1 MESKLPAPDWSG
13 KQINLEEGKHMT
25 AYVITF
31 VIMVGMFM
39 AGCFALKLPVG
50 VSMMIAALC
59 GAIQGGLGLETL
71 RMMVE
76 GEFGYVDTI
85 LTIGCAMIFMKVI
98 EDSGALDAL
107 SSLIIERFHKVPAVL
122 LILIMLI
129 IMFPGMI
136 TGSSTAAVLSAGSI
150 MAPVL
155 ALMGIDAVTAGSI
168 IAMGALLG
176 MIAPPVNTAALIIC
190 AGIDVPYVGFE
201 GPLALLTFPLAIL
214 FVLLLGYKQ
223 ARHLDYEKLKPA
235 LVEQDA
241 VRKQYGFKIYIPLV
255 VLVVLMAV
263 FKVLKLGEDIGMPL
277 MFMLSAVSGLFTG
290 KKINVLQAVPAAIRT
305 AAPVMG
311 ILMGVGMFIEV
322 MTATGV
328 RGLVVIS
335 CLRLPQVLWLVAC
348 AVSIPLFG
356 AVSSYGACSVLGV
369 PFAYIYA
376 SLLGG
381 NSVVVLA
388 AISLIAAVGD
398 MMPPTALAGLF
409 AAQIT
414 GVKPYTKILK
424 RCMAPIVILLVY
436 ACFFLAKSKLIA
448 GLF

>member
-1 MESKLPAPDWSG
+1 
-13 KQINLEEGKHMT
+13 MT

-31 VIMVGMFM
+31 ILMVGIFM
-39 AGCFALKLPVG
+39 VGCFVLKLPVG
-50 VSMMIAALC
+50 VSMMIAAIV
-59 GAIQGGLGLETL
+59 GAIEGGVGTETI
-71 RMMVE
+71 RMLVE

-85 LTIGCAMIFMKVI
+85 LTISTAMIFMKII
-98 EDSGALDAL
+98 EESGALDAL
-107 SSLIIERFHKVPAVL
+107 SSLIIEKFHRFPAIL

-136 TGSSTAAVLSAGSI
+136 TGSSTAAVLSAGTI

-155 ALMGIDAVTAGSI
+155 ALMGIDAVAAGAI

-214 FVLLLGYKQ
+214 FVLMLGYKQ
-223 ARHLDYEKLKPA
+223 ARHLDYEKIKPA
-235 LVEQDA
+235 LVKQDA
-241 VRKQYGFKIYIPLV
+241 IRKEYGAKLYLPLI
-255 VLVVLMAV
+255 VLVVLMIL
-263 FKVLKLGEDIGMPL
+263 FKVAQIAEDIGMPL
-277 MFMLSAVSGLFTG
+277 MFLISAVVGLFTG
-290 KKINVLQAVPAAIRT
+290 KKINVLQAVPAAVRT

-335 CLRLPQVLWLVAC
+335 CLRLPSFLWLIAC

-356 AVSSYGACSVLGV
+356 ALSSYGACSVLGV
-369 PFAYIYA
+369 PFAMIYA

-381 NSVVVLA
+381 DAVVVLS
-388 AISLIAAVGD
+388 AISLIASVGD

-414 GVKPYTKILK
+414 DVKPYTRVLK
-424 RCMAPIVILLVY
+424 KSIIPIIILLVY
-436 ACFFLAKSKLIA
+436 ACFFLANSSLIA

>member
-1 MESKLPAPDWSG
+1 
-13 KQINLEEGKHMT
+13 MT

-31 VIMVGMFM
+31 ILMVGIFM
-39 AGCFALKLPVG
+39 VGCFALKLPVG
-50 VSMMIAALC
+50 VSMMIAAIV
-59 GAIQGGLGLETL
+59 GAIEGGVGTETI
-71 RMMVE
+71 RMLVE

-85 LTIGCAMIFMKVI
+85 LTISTAMIFMKII
-98 EDSGALDAL
+98 EESGARDAL
-107 SSLIIERFHKVPAVL
+107 SSLIIEKFHRFPAIL
-122 LILIMLI
+122 LVLIMLI

-136 TGSSTAAVLSAGSI
+136 TGSSTAAVLSAGTI

-155 ALMGIDAVTAGSI
+155 TLMGIDAVAAGAI
-168 IAMGALLG
+168 IAMGGLLG

-214 FVLLLGYKQ
+214 FVLMLGYKQ
-223 ARHLDYEKLKPA
+223 ARHLDYEKIKPA
-235 LVEQDA
+235 LAKQDA
-241 VRKQYGFKIYIPLV
+241 IRKEYGAKLYLPLI
-255 VLVVLMAV
+255 VLVVLMIL
-263 FKVLKLGEDIGMPL
+263 FKVAQIAEDIGMPL
-277 MFMLSAVSGLFTG
+277 MFLISAVVGLFTG
-290 KKINVLQAVPAAIRT
+290 KKINVLQAVPAAVRT

-311 ILMGVGMFIEV
+311 ILMGVGMFIEI

-335 CLRLPQVLWLVAC
+335 CLRLPSVLWLVAC

-356 AVSSYGACSVLGV
+356 ALSSYGACSVLGV
-369 PFAYIYA
+369 PFAMIYA

-381 NSVVVLA
+381 DAVVVLS
-388 AISLIAAVGD
+388 AISLIASVGD

-414 GVKPYTKILK
+414 DVKPYTRVLK
-424 RCMAPIVILLVY
+424 KSIIPIIILLVY
-436 ACFFLAKSKLIA
+436 ACFFLANSNLIA

>member
-1 MESKLPAPDWSG
+1 
-13 KQINLEEGKHMT
+13 MT

-31 VIMVGMFM
+31 ILMVGIFM
-39 AGCFALKLPVG
+39 VGCFALKLPVG
-50 VSMMIAALC
+50 VSMMIAAIV
-59 GAIQGGLGLETL
+59 GAIEGGVGTETI
-71 RMMVE
+71 RMLVE

-85 LTIGCAMIFMKVI
+85 LTISTAMIFMKII
-98 EDSGALDAL
+98 EESGALDAL
-107 SSLIIERFHKVPAVL
+107 SSLIIEKFHRFPAIL

-136 TGSSTAAVLSAGSI
+136 TGSSTAAVLSAGTI

-155 ALMGIDAVTAGSI
+155 ALMGIDAVAAGSI

-214 FVLLLGYKQ
+214 FVLMLGYKQ
-223 ARHLDYEKLKPA
+223 ARHLHYEKIKPA
-235 LVEQDA
+235 LAKQDA
-241 VRKQYGFKIYIPLV
+241 IRKEYGAKLYLPLI
-255 VLVVLMAV
+255 VLVVLMIL
-263 FKVLKLGEDIGMPL
+263 FKVAQIAEDIGMPL
-277 MFMLSAVSGLFTG
+277 MFLISAVVGLFTG
-290 KKINVLQAVPAAIRT
+290 KKINVLQAVPAAVRT

-311 ILMGVGMFIEV
+311 ILMGVGMFIEI

-335 CLRLPQVLWLVAC
+335 CLRLPSVLWLVAC

-356 AVSSYGACSVLGV
+356 ALSSYGACSVLGV
-369 PFAYIYA
+369 PFAMIYA

-381 NSVVVLA
+381 DAVVVLS
-388 AISLIAAVGD
+388 AISLIASVGD

-414 GVKPYTKILK
+414 DVKPYTRVLK
-424 RCMAPIVILLVY
+424 KSIIPIIILLIY
-436 ACFFLAKSKLIA
+436 ACFFLANSNLIA

>member
-1 MESKLPAPDWSG
+1 
-13 KQINLEEGKHMT
+13 MT

-31 VIMVGMFM
+31 ILMVGIFM
-39 AGCFALKLPVG
+39 VGCFALKLPVG
-50 VSMMIAALC
+50 VSMMIAAIV
-59 GAIQGGLGLETL
+59 GAIEGGVGTETI
-71 RMMVE
+71 RMLVE

-85 LTIGCAMIFMKVI
+85 LTISTAMIFMKII
-98 EDSGALDAL
+98 EESGALDAL
-107 SSLIIERFHKVPAVL
+107 SSLIIEKFHRFPAIL

-136 TGSSTAAVLSAGSI
+136 TGSSTAAVLSAGTI

-155 ALMGIDAVTAGSI
+155 ALMGIDAVAAGSI

-214 FVLLLGYKQ
+214 FVLMLGYKQ
-223 ARHLDYEKLKPA
+223 ARHLDYEKIKPA
-235 LVEQDA
+235 LAKQDA
-241 VRKQYGFKIYIPLV
+241 IRKEYGAKLYLPLI
-255 VLVVLMAV
+255 VLVVLMIL
-263 FKVLKLGEDIGMPL
+263 FKVAQIAEDIGMPL
-277 MFMLSAVSGLFTG
+277 MFLISAVVGLFTG
-290 KKINVLQAVPAAIRT
+290 KKINVLQAVPAAVRT

-311 ILMGVGMFIEV
+311 ILMGVGMFIEI

-335 CLRLPQVLWLVAC
+335 CLRLPSVLWLVAC

-356 AVSSYGACSVLGV
+356 ALSSYGACSVLGV
-369 PFAYIYA
+369 PFAMIYA

-381 NSVVVLA
+381 DAVVVLS
-388 AISLIAAVGD
+388 AISLIASVGD

-414 GVKPYTKILK
+414 DVKPYTRVLK
-424 RCMAPIVILLVY
+424 KSIIPIIILLVY
-436 ACFFLAKSKLIA
+436 ACFFLANSNLIA

>member
-1 MESKLPAPDWSG
+1 MSPY
-13 KQINLEEGKHMT
+13 I
-25 AYVITF
+25 ITF
-31 VIMVGMFM
+31 VLMVALFM
-39 AGCFALKLPVG
+39 AGCFLLKLPVG
-50 VSMMIAALC
+50 VSMMIAAIA
-59 GAIQGGLGLETL
+59 GAIQGGLGTESI
-71 RMMVE
+71 RMLIE

-85 LTIGCAMIFMKVI
+85 LTIGTAMIFMKVI

-107 SSLIIERFHKVPAVL
+107 SSLIIEKFHRFPAIL

-155 ALMGIDAVTAGSI
+155 SLMGLDAVTAGSI

-190 AGIDVPYVGFE
+190 AGVDVPYVGFE
-201 GPLALLTFPLAIL
+201 GPLTLLTFPLAIL
-214 FVLLLGYKQ
+214 FVLMLGYRQ

-241 VRKQYGFKIYIPLV
+241 VRKKYGVKIYLPLV
-255 VLVVLMAV
+255 VLIVLMVAFKV
-263 FKVLKLGEDIGMPL
+263 FKVADDIGMPL
-277 MFMLSAVSGLFTG
+277 MFLISAAVGIFTG
-290 KKINVLQAVPAAIRT
+290 KKFNIFKTVTEAIRT

-328 RGLVVIS
+328 RGLVVMS
-335 CLRLPQVLWLVAC
+335 CLRLPRALWLVAC

-356 AVSSYGACSVLGV
+356 ALSSYGACSVLGV
-369 PFAYIYA
+369 PFSYIFA

-381 NSVVVLA
+381 DAVVVLS
-388 AISLIAAVGD
+388 AISLIASVGD

-414 GVKPYTKILK
+414 DVKPYTKILK
-424 RCMAPIVILLVY
+424 RCIVPIVILLVY
-436 ACFFLAKSKLIA
+436 ACIFLANSKMI
-448 GLF
+448 GNLF

>member
-1 MESKLPAPDWSG
+1 
-13 KQINLEEGKHMT
+13 MT
-25 AYVITF
+25 AYLITF
-31 VIMVGMFM
+31 LIMVGVFM
-39 AGCFALKLPVG
+39 VGCFLLKLPVG
-50 VSMMIAALC
+50 VSMLCAAVC
-59 GAIQGGLGLETL
+59 GAIEGGVGSETV
-71 RMMVE
+71 RMLVE

-85 LTIGCAMIFMKVI
+85 LTIATAMIFMKII
-98 EDSGALDAL
+98 EESGALDAL
-107 SSLIIERFHKVPAVL
+107 SSLIIEKFHRFPAIL

-136 TGSSTAAVLSAGSI
+136 TGSSTAAVLSAGTI
-150 MAPVL
+150 MSPVL
-155 ALMGIDAVTAGSI
+155 ALMGIDAVTAGSS

-201 GPLALLTFPLAIL
+201 GPLALLTFPLAIV
-214 FVLLLGYKQ
+214 FVMLLGYRK
-223 ARHLDYEKLKPA
+223 ARHLDYEKIKPG

-241 VRKQYGFKIYIPLV
+241 VRKQYGVKIYLPLV
-255 VLVVLMAV
+255 VLVVLMIL
-263 FKVLKLGEDIGMPL
+263 FKVAKVADDIGMPL
-277 MFMLSAVSGLFTG
+277 MFLISAAVGLFTG

-311 ILMGVGMFIEV
+311 ILMGVGMFIEI

-335 CLRLPQVLWLVAC
+335 TLQLPQVLWLAAC
-348 AVSIPLFG
+348 AISIPLFG

-369 PFAYIYA
+369 PFAMIFA

-381 NSVVVLA
+381 DSVVVLS
-388 AISLIAAVGD
+388 AISLIASVGD

-409 AAQIT
+409 AAQVT
-414 GVKPYTKILK
+414 GVEKYTKILK
-424 RCMAPIVILLVY
+424 QCIVPIIILLVY
-436 ACFFLAKSKLIA
+436 ACIFLANSKLIA

>member
-1 MESKLPAPDWSG
+1 
-13 KQINLEEGKHMT
+13 MT

-31 VIMVGMFM
+31 ILMVGIFM
-39 AGCFALKLPVG
+39 VGCFALKLPVG
-50 VSMMIAALC
+50 VSMMIAAIV
-59 GAIQGGLGLETL
+59 GAIEGGVGTETI
-71 RMMVE
+71 RMLVE

-85 LTIGCAMIFMKVI
+85 LTISTAMIFMKII
-98 EDSGALDAL
+98 EESGALDAL
-107 SSLIIERFHKVPAVL
+107 SSLIIEKFHRFPAIL

-136 TGSSTAAVLSAGSI
+136 TGSSTAAVLSAGTI

-155 ALMGIDAVTAGSI
+155 ALMGIDAVAAGAI

-214 FVLLLGYKQ
+214 FVLMLGYKQ
-223 ARHLDYEKLKPA
+223 ARHLDYEKIKPA
-235 LVEQDA
+235 LAKQDA
-241 VRKQYGFKIYIPLV
+241 IRKEYGAKLYLPLI
-255 VLVVLMAV
+255 VLVVLMIL
-263 FKVLKLGEDIGMPL
+263 FKVAQIAEDIGMPL
-277 MFMLSAVSGLFTG
+277 MFLISAVVGLFTG
-290 KKINVLQAVPAAIRT
+290 KKINVLQAVPAAVRT

-311 ILMGVGMFIEV
+311 ILMGVGMFIEI

-335 CLRLPQVLWLVAC
+335 CLRLPSVLWLVAC

-356 AVSSYGACSVLGV
+356 ALSSYGACSVLGV
-369 PFAYIYA
+369 PFAMIYA

-381 NSVVVLA
+381 DAVVVLS
-388 AISLIAAVGD
+388 AISLIASVGD
-398 MMPPTALAGLF
+398 MMLPTALAGLF

-414 GVKPYTKILK
+414 DVKPYTRVLK
-424 RCMAPIVILLVY
+424 KSIIPIIILLVY
-436 ACFFLAKSKLIA
+436 ACFFLANSNLIA

>member
-1 MESKLPAPDWSG
+1 
-13 KQINLEEGKHMT
+13 MT

-31 VIMVGMFM
+31 ILMVGIFM
-39 AGCFALKLPVG
+39 VGCFALKLPVG
-50 VSMMIAALC
+50 VSMMIAAIV
-59 GAIQGGLGLETL
+59 GAIEGGVGTETI
-71 RMMVE
+71 RMLVE

-85 LTIGCAMIFMKVI
+85 LTISTAMIFMKII
-98 EDSGALDAL
+98 EESGALDAL
-107 SSLIIERFHKVPAVL
+107 SSLIIEKFHRFPAIL
-122 LILIMLI
+122 LVLIMLI

-136 TGSSTAAVLSAGSI
+136 TGSSTAAVLSAGTI

-155 ALMGIDAVTAGSI
+155 TLMGIDAVAAGAI
-168 IAMGALLG
+168 IAMGGLLG

-214 FVLLLGYKQ
+214 FVLMLGYKQ
-223 ARHLDYEKLKPA
+223 ARHLDYEKIKPA
-235 LVEQDA
+235 LAKQDA
-241 VRKQYGFKIYIPLV
+241 IRKEYGAKLYLPLI
-255 VLVVLMAV
+255 VLVVLMIL
-263 FKVLKLGEDIGMPL
+263 FKVAQIAEDIGMPL
-277 MFMLSAVSGLFTG
+277 MFLISAVVGLFTG
-290 KKINVLQAVPAAIRT
+290 KKINVLQAVPAAVRT

-311 ILMGVGMFIEV
+311 ILMGVGMFIEI

-335 CLRLPQVLWLVAC
+335 CLRLPSVLWLVAC

-356 AVSSYGACSVLGV
+356 ALSSYGACSVLGV
-369 PFAYIYA
+369 PFAMIYA

-381 NSVVVLA
+381 DAVVVLS
-388 AISLIAAVGD
+388 AISLIASVGD

-414 GVKPYTKILK
+414 DVKPYTRVLK
-424 RCMAPIVILLVY
+424 KSIIPIIILLVY
-436 ACFFLAKSKLIA
+436 ACFFLANSNLIA

>member
-1 MESKLPAPDWSG
+1 
-13 KQINLEEGKHMT
+13 MT

-31 VIMVGMFM
+31 ILMVGIFM
-39 AGCFALKLPVG
+39 VGCFALKLPVG
-50 VSMMIAALC
+50 VSMMIAAIV
-59 GAIQGGLGLETL
+59 GAIEGGVGTETI
-71 RMMVE
+71 RMLVE

-85 LTIGCAMIFMKVI
+85 LTISTAMIFMKII
-98 EDSGALDAL
+98 EESGALDAL
-107 SSLIIERFHKVPAVL
+107 SSLIIEKFHRFPAIL

-136 TGSSTAAVLSAGSI
+136 TGSSTAAVLSAGTI

-155 ALMGIDAVTAGSI
+155 ALMGIDAVAAGSI

-214 FVLLLGYKQ
+214 FVLMLGYKQ
-223 ARHLDYEKLKPA
+223 ARHLDYEKIKSA
-235 LVEQDA
+235 LAKQDA
-241 VRKQYGFKIYIPLV
+241 IRKEYGAKLYLPLI
-255 VLVVLMAV
+255 VLVVLMIL
-263 FKVLKLGEDIGMPL
+263 FKVAQIAEDIGMPL
-277 MFMLSAVSGLFTG
+277 MFLISAVVGLFTG
-290 KKINVLQAVPAAIRT
+290 KKINVLQAVPAAVRT

-311 ILMGVGMFIEV
+311 ILMGVGMFIEI

-335 CLRLPQVLWLVAC
+335 CLRLPSVLWLVAC

-356 AVSSYGACSVLGV
+356 ALSSYGACSVLGV
-369 PFAYIYA
+369 PFAMIYA

-381 NSVVVLA
+381 DAVVVLS
-388 AISLIAAVGD
+388 AISLIASVGD

-414 GVKPYTKILK
+414 DVKPYTRVLK
-424 RCMAPIVILLVY
+424 KSIIPIIILLIY
-436 ACFFLAKSKLIA
+436 ACFFLANSNLIA

>member
-1 MESKLPAPDWSG
+1 
-13 KQINLEEGKHMT
+13 MT
-25 AYVITF
+25 PYVITF
-31 VIMVGMFM
+31 IVMVGVFM
-39 AGCFALKLPVG
+39 IGCFAFKLPVG
-50 VSMMIAALC
+50 VSMLIAALC
-59 GAIQGGLGLETL
+59 GALEGGLGTETI

-98 EDSGALDAL
+98 EGSGALDAL
-107 SSLIIERFHKVPAVL
+107 SSLIIEKFHRFPAVL
-122 LILIMLI
+122 LVLIMLI

-155 ALMGIDAVTAGSI
+155 ALMGIDAVTSGSI

-201 GPLALLTFPLAIL
+201 GPLALITFPLAIL

-223 ARHLDYEKLKPA
+223 ARHMDYEKLKPA
-235 LVEQDA
+235 LEKQDA
-241 VRKQYGFKIYIPLV
+241 IRKQYGVRIYIPLL
-255 VLVVLMAV
+255 VLVALMV
-263 FKVLKLGEDIGMPL
+263 IFKVLKLGEDIGMPL
-277 MFMLSAVSGLFTG
+277 MFLISAAVGLFTG
-290 KKINVLQAVPAAIRT
+290 KKINVLTAVPE
-305 AAPVMG
+305 
-311 ILMGVGMFIEV
+311 GVGMFIEV

-335 CLRLPQVLWLVAC
+335 CLRLPSTLWLLAC
-348 AVSIPLFG
+348 AISIPLFG

-409 AAQIT
+409 AAQVT
-414 GVKPYTKILK
+414 GVEKYTKILK
-424 RCMAPIVILLVY
+424 RCIVPIIILLVY
-436 ACFFLAKSKLIA
+436 ACFFLANSKLIA

>member
-1 MESKLPAPDWSG
+1 
-13 KQINLEEGKHMT
+13 MT

-31 VIMVGMFM
+31 ILMVGIFM
-39 AGCFALKLPVG
+39 VGCFALKLPVG
-50 VSMMIAALC
+50 VSMMIAAIV
-59 GAIQGGLGLETL
+59 GAIEGGVGTETI
-71 RMMVE
+71 RMLVE

-85 LTIGCAMIFMKVI
+85 LTISTAMIFMKII
-98 EDSGALDAL
+98 EESGALDAL
-107 SSLIIERFHKVPAVL
+107 SSLIIEKFHRFPAIL

-136 TGSSTAAVLSAGSI
+136 TGSSTAAVLSAGTI

-155 ALMGIDAVTAGSI
+155 ALMGIDAVAAGSI

-214 FVLLLGYKQ
+214 FVLMLGYKQ
-223 ARHLDYEKLKPA
+223 ARHLDYEKIKPA
-235 LVEQDA
+235 LAKQDA
-241 VRKQYGFKIYIPLV
+241 IRKEYGAKLYLPLI
-255 VLVVLMAV
+255 VLVVLMIL
-263 FKVLKLGEDIGMPL
+263 FKVDQIAEDIGMPL
-277 MFMLSAVSGLFTG
+277 MFLISAVVGLFTG
-290 KKINVLQAVPAAIRT
+290 KKINVLQAVPAAVRT

-311 ILMGVGMFIEV
+311 ILMGVGMFIEI

-335 CLRLPQVLWLVAC
+335 CLRLPSVLWLVAC

-356 AVSSYGACSVLGV
+356 ALSSYGACSVLGV
-369 PFAYIYA
+369 PFAMIYA

-381 NSVVVLA
+381 DAVVVLS
-388 AISLIAAVGD
+388 AISLIASVGD

-414 GVKPYTKILK
+414 DVKPYTRVLK
-424 RCMAPIVILLVY
+424 KSIIPIIILLIY
-436 ACFFLAKSKLIA
+436 ACFFLANSNLIA

>member
-1 MESKLPAPDWSG
+1 
-13 KQINLEEGKHMT
+13 MT
-25 AYVITF
+25 PYFITF
-31 VIMVGMFM
+31 LVMIGIFMV
-39 AGCFALKLPVG
+39 GCFAAKLPVG
-50 VSMMIAALC
+50 VAMMLAALGGALEAGC
-59 GAIQGGLGLETL
+59 GTDTL
-71 RMMVE
+71 RFMVE

-85 LTIGCAMIFMKVI
+85 MTIACAMIFMKVI

-107 SSLIIERFHKVPAVL
+107 SSLIIEKFHRYPAIL

-150 MAPVL
+150 MSPVL
-155 ALMGIDAVTAGSI
+155 ALMGLDAVTAGSI

-201 GPLALLTFPLAIL
+201 GPMALLTFPLAIL
-214 FVLLLGYKQ
+214 FVLMLGYKQ

-235 LVEQDA
+235 LVQQDA
-241 VRKQYGFKIYIPLV
+241 IRKQYGFRIYLPL
-255 VLVVLMAV
+255 LLLLVLMV
-263 FKVLKLGEDIGMPL
+263 FFKVLKVTTDIGMPL
-277 MFMLSAVSGLFTG
+277 MFLISALSGMFTG
-290 KKINVLQAVPAAIRT
+290 KKINILQAVPAAIRT

-335 CLRLPQVLWLVAC
+335 CLRLPHALWLLAA

-369 PFAYIYA
+369 PFAMIFA
-376 SLLGG
+376 SILGG
-381 NSVVVLA
+381 DTVVVLS
-388 AISLIAAVGD
+388 AISLIASLGD

-409 AAQIT
+409 AAQVT
-414 GVKPYTKILK
+414 GVKQYTLILK
-424 RCMAPIVILLVY
+424 RCIIPMAILLAY
-436 ACFFLAKSKLIA
+436 ACFILSNSKMVA

>member
-1 MESKLPAPDWSG
+1 
-13 KQINLEEGKHMT
+13 MT
-25 AYVITF
+25 GYAITF
-31 VIMVGMFM
+31 FLMLGVFMVG
-39 AGCFALKLPVG
+39 CFILKLPVG
-50 VSMMIAALC
+50 VSMLLAALS
-59 GAIQGGLGLETL
+59 GAIEGGLGTETV

-85 LTIGCAMIFMKVI
+85 LTIGCAMVFMKVI

-107 SSLIIERFHKVPAVL
+107 SSLIIEKFHKRPAIL

-155 ALMGIDAVTAGSI
+155 ALMGLDAVTAGSI
-168 IAMGALLG
+168 IAMGGLLG

-190 AGIDVPYVGFE
+190 AGIDVPYVGFT
-201 GPLALLTFPLAIL
+201 GPLALITFPLAIL

-223 ARHLDYEKLKPA
+223 AKLLDYEKLKPA
-235 LVEQDA
+235 LVKQDET
-241 VRKQYGFKIYIPLV
+241 RKQYGLKIYIPLI
-255 VLVVLMAV
+255 VLLLLMVV
-263 FKVLKLGEDIGMPL
+263 FKILRLGEDIGMPL
-277 MFMLSAVSGLFTG
+277 MFLISAFTGFFTG
-290 KKINVLQAVPAAIRT
+290 KKINILTTVPEAIRT

-328 RGLVVIS
+328 RGLVVTS
-335 CLRLPQVLWLVAC
+335 CLRLPPAMWLLAC

-388 AISLIAAVGD
+388 AISLIASCGD

-409 AAQIT
+409 AAQVT
-414 GVKPYTKILK
+414 GVKEYTKILR
-424 RCMAPIVILLVY
+424 RCLVPMIILLVW
-436 ACFFLAKSKLIA
+436 ACFFLAKSKMIA

>member
-1 MESKLPAPDWSG
+1 
-13 KQINLEEGKHMT
+13 MT
-25 AYVITF
+25 GYAITF
-31 VIMVGMFM
+31 LIMLAVFM
-39 AGCFALKLPVG
+39 VGCFAFKLPVG
-50 VSMMIAALC
+50 VSMLCAALA
-59 GAIQGGLGLETL
+59 GAIEGGLGTETI
-71 RMMVE
+71 RIMVE

-85 LTIGCAMIFMKVI
+85 LTIGTAMVFMKVI

-107 SSLIIERFHKVPAVL
+107 SSLVIEKFHKVPAVL

-176 MIAPPVNTAALIIC
+176 MIAPPVNAAALIIC
-190 AGIDVPYVGFE
+190 AGADVPYVGFT
-201 GPLALLTFPLAIL
+201 GPLALITFPLAIL
-214 FVLLLGYKQ
+214 FVLLLGYRQ
-223 ARHLDYEKLKPA
+223 AKGLDYEALKPA
-235 LVEQDA
+235 LVKQDET
-241 VRKQYGFKIYIPLV
+241 RKQYGVKIYLPLL
-255 VLVVLMAV
+255 VLLVLMIV
-263 FKVLKLGEDIGMPL
+263 FKVLKIGEDIGMPL
-277 MFMLSAVSGLFTG
+277 MFLLSAFSGFFTG
-290 KKINVLQAVPAAIRT
+290 RKINVLETIPAAIRT

-328 RGLVVIS
+328 RGFIVTS
-335 CLRLPQVLWLVAC
+335 CLRLPPSLWLLAC
-348 AVSIPLFG
+348 AISIPLFG

-369 PFAYIYA
+369 PFAYIYI

-381 NSVVVLA
+381 NSTFVLA
-388 AISLIAAVGD
+388 AISLIASVGD

-409 AAQIT
+409 AAQVV
-414 GVKPYTKILK
+414 GVKDYTKILK
-424 RCMAPIVILLVY
+424 KCIVPIVILLVW
-436 ACFFLAKSKLIA
+436 ACFFLAKSKMIA